1 MDVLISGASVA
12 GPVLAYWLRRRGFFP
27 VVVERTPR
35 PRLGLGG
42 HAVDLFEPA
51 MEVAS
56 RMGLVSALRE
66 ARTESELLVL
76 ERPGRPAAELRL
88 NAVVPAFDDDKHVE
102 ILRGELA
109 TILHGVTRDDVEY
122 RFGDSIRTLAEDATG
137 VDVTFE
143 SGETRRFDL
152 VVGADGLH
160 SRVRELVFGPES
172 EFRHDLGGYFA
183 VFSLPNYRRLVG
195 KIVLHLD
202 VNRMAAVYPVRQ
214 TKDARAVLM
223 FRSDTTSQ
231 PDHRDVAAQRELVR
245 KTYAG
250 QEWELPRLL
259 AAMDDADDFYL
270 DTISQIR
277 MPSWSRGRVVLVG
290 DAGYSP
296 GPAVGGGTTLAMV
309 AAYVLAHALEEADGD
324 HANAFAVYES
334 RIRDYVRLCRD
345 AAPRVL
351 RNGVPRNRVHRA
363 IAETSLRLLPR
374 LPDRVR
380 SRILAGGISGALSS
394 FALPE

>member
-1 MDVLISGASVA
+1 
-12 GPVLAYWLRRRGFFP
+12 
-27 VVVERTPR
+27 
-35 PRLGLGG
+35 GLGG

-214 TKDARAVLM
+214 AKDARAVLM

-309 AAYVLAHALEEADGD
+309 AAYTLAHALEE
-324 HANAFAVYES
+324 
-334 RIRDYVRLCRD
+334 
-345 AAPRVL
+345 
-351 RNGVPRNRVHRA
+351 
-363 IAETSLRLLPR
+363 
-374 LPDRVR
+374 
-380 SRILAGGISGALSS
+380 
-394 FALPE
+394 

>member
-143 SGETRRFDL
+143 SGRL
-152 VVGADGLH
+152 DG
-160 SRVRELVFGPES
+160 STWWWVPTVFIRGS
-172 EFRHDLGGYFA
+172 GSWCSA
-183 VFSLPNYRRLVG
+183 PN
-195 KIVLHLD
+195 
-202 VNRMAAVYPVRQ
+202 PS
-214 TKDARAVLM
+214 
-223 FRSDTTSQ
+223 SDTTS
-231 PDHRDVAAQRELVR
+231 
-245 KTYAG
+245 AG
-250 QEWELPRLL
+250 TSPC
-259 AAMDDADDFYL
+259 
-270 DTISQIR
+270 
-277 MPSWSRGRVVLVG
+277 SRCRITAGSSGR
-290 DAGYSP
+290 
-296 GPAVGGGTTLAMV
+296 
-309 AAYVLAHALEEADGD
+309 
-324 HANAFAVYES
+324 
-334 RIRDYVRLCRD
+334 
-345 AAPRVL
+345 
-351 RNGVPRNRVHRA
+351 
-363 IAETSLRLLPR
+363 
-374 LPDRVR
+374 
-380 SRILAGGISGALSS
+380 SS
-394 FALPE
+394 STWM